1 MIGEKMENLISVIV
15 PVYNVEP
22 YLKECISSILHQ
34 THNALQVILIDDGS
48 TDGSGEICDQFA
60 KRDDRIEVIHQKN
73 AGVSVARNAGLQR
86 AIGKFVIF
94 TDSDDKLPATAYQD
108 LLEAWTGEDSLVIGR
123 MQYINEEGEKLKL
136 SPEFEISKIDTN
148 TFTRELLE
156 EKKFSYLGYLCDKLF
171 VRNVIVENSLT
182 FNPVIQLNEDR
193 LFILQYSFFC
203 KKVAFCNRII
213 YLYRQRSDS
222 AIGETRQSS
231 TVLDKEMTVIDAF
244 LLMEQICR
252 SRSETLY
259 YVCARKAYEN
269 ILGLLCRVSSKD
281 IEKKKRLTTILWA
294 HCALC
299 MKNPEY
305 KLIDK
310 LKLIIHSILKR

>member
-1 MIGEKMENLISVIV
+1 MKKDIETDLISVIV
-15 PVYNVEP
+15 PIFNVEA
-22 YLKECISSILHQ
+22 YLRPCIESILAS
-34 THNALQVILIDDGS
+34 TYTTLQIILVNDGS
-48 TDGSGEICDQFA
+48 TDHSGEICDEYTR
-60 KRDDRIEVIHQKN
+60 KDTRIEVIHQKN

-182 FNPVIQLNEDR
+182 FNPVIQLMR
-193 LFILQYSFFC
+193 IGCLFFNIRFFAN
-203 KKVAFCNRII
+203 K
-213 YLYRQRSDS
+213 
-222 AIGETRQSS
+222 
-231 TVLDKEMTVIDAF
+231 
-244 LLMEQICR
+244 
-252 SRSETLY
+252 
-259 YVCARKAYEN
+259 
-269 ILGLLCRVSSKD
+269 
-281 IEKKKRLTTILWA
+281 
-294 HCALC
+294 
-299 MKNPEY
+299 
-305 KLIDK
+305 
-310 LKLIIHSILKR
+310 